1 MKTDDRYVLGL
12 DMGTST
18 VKAALFAP
26 DGARV
31 GLQAEE
37 YLLTPD
43 SQIVEADPEMYWSPV
58 VRATRRLLEEFK
70 GRPEQIAAV
79 STSTFGESIF
89 PMAADKTP
97 ARPSISWLD
106 NRSSEEARAI
116 TERTIL
122 ISVMYANKRS
132 NRPAARPISDRSGP
146 PPSSYGWRAMNRRPS
161 GVRPSSCSPTT
172 ICSSD

>member
-106 NRSSEEARAI
+106 NRSSEEARDHRACRCSRDPI
-116 TERTIL
+116 DQRPGRYRTDL
-122 ISVMYANKRS
+122 
-132 NRPAARPISDRSGP
+132 ARHQVPMDGAP
-146 PPSSYGWRAMNRRPS
+146 
-161 GVRPSSCSPTT
+161 
-172 ICSSD
+172 